1 MKIKDH
7 GNKNIPQV
15 KTPCIMYQTQ
25 KSSNLKRMK
34 ILTCYFLFRV
44 DGKVYF
50 IDYDFGR
57 DGVKDLG

>member
-1 MKIKDH
+1 MKICKRSWKWKH
-7 GNKNIPQV
+7 PASKNS
-15 KTPCIMYQTQ
+15 IMYQTQ
-25 KSSNLKRMK
+25 KSSNLKSMK
-34 ILTCYFLFRV
+34 ILTCYFFLRV